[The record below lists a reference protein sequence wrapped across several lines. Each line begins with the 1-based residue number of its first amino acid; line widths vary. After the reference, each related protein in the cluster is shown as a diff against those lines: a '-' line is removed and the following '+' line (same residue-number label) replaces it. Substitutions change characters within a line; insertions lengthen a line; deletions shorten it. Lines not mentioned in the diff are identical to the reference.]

1 MLKKLLVAVIALSFI
16 AMLCSP
22 AMAAKSPNEAKRLWQ
37 ALPPGQFRDVI
48 IPIDD
53 RPQQGTP
60 SQMPTKVATPPGTN
74 LNRTPAACSDL
85 YYDCNLAYYWD
96 AVPGAAMRHSAGSDV
111 CSLKR
116 YDVGFYNLGTYPF
129 SAGITVYVW
138 DDDGFGYPGAV
149 IYSVNIPH
157 GSVVVYPG
165 VTSVN
170 LAPANIV
177 IGGGDYHV
185 GYIKNNYGDNYQL
198 LSDDGTC
205 GVDRSRYWDGG
216 GSNLWYNLP
225 AVTAPPTD
233 FNWYMT
239 VNACCYTTGASGI
252 CADQVY
258 HGPLFYRWGG
268 KDPKAVRFTAADF
281 CTLKTVKLNYSAG
294 GQVGTGGVDVIVY
307 DNFAGL
313 PAAVVGF
320 QHVVHGA
327 LTIPGETAVDVS
339 GLGLVFNQEDFHAGV
354 SITNTATDDY
364 QLRSDDGFSGTGRSS
379 IYDLAG
385 GGPWYSN
392 AVAFAP
398 DDYNWLID
406 AYLCCAPP
414 PAAQCF
420 TYDYSCNIAYYW
432 PIPDVYG
439 DDFRNQRFTN
449 ATKCTLQTLCFSF
462 YGPGSVGA
470 PGMTAYVWNSDGTF
484 PTTVIQSFPVNPV
497 SQYFPAQECIDVTG
511 AGLVFSGEFHV
522 GYTPIY
528 NGLGD
533 ALALLSD
540 DGSCGSFRS
549 SEQWSDA
556 TWHLMGDPLNWNLDV
571 NFLITVDVC
580 CQPPGYCDYV
590 CNPTDQWPTFAHD
603 YARTSQSQM
612 TLGELCGIRLAWS
625 YMGATAQNINPG
637 ATPTIA
643 DDKVFI
649 AFDNR
654 YVAINLGTG
663 IEIWNT
669 KVGALI
675 PVYSLLINNGLR
687 TSPTYEAGYV
697 YLGLGALRGFAKA
710 SAATG
715 DTIWTRSSSGGGNP
729 LPGTVGTTR
738 FSNSVINGSEVY
750 FGDDNGQMYSLLK
763 ATGANNYLG
772 QLLNHD
778 GLKRSTG
785 SSPAWDGSRLYWGTG
800 VTSAATSTDGDVH
813 GVTPTGAA
821 FVQDWIYTSPFQ
833 PTLDEGF
840 SSSPSFRCDNLFI
853 QSAFAYGLSGTAQG
867 YRQDL
872 DPATGIPIW
881 PDYFLMGR
889 ALFAPPATVGGFNP
903 LVYFASEV
911 GVAGGAPAP
920 AFRGVRA
927 VNFLNTTVWNNVGSA
942 VNLNDN
948 NVCAPAAVTCDPY
961 VFYGTRD
968 FTFNDGYWKVVD
980 GTDGSLIFDYY
991 FTGHVLSTSIAAHS
1005 SGEKYLVVAE
1015 RFRNYGATAAGTV
1028 YAFKDQGPRPRLQ
1041 VPQFVVNFTG
1051 TNTAEASPVQRIDA
1065 DAVRNIG
1072 CVTLTGTG
1080 TLEAGSPPSQRRIT
1094 SVNPELVA
1102 EANGFVNNLVDYRV
1116 EELLGR
1122 ATAVSS
1128 IGKLRSAS
1136 MSYDEEADMAPASIS
1151 VKPAEATSSRLAPPS
1166 WVSWVIPFSGTPTAA
1181 FAVAPFGGS
1190 QSFTFEFDRSGMELL
1205 GLNYYYVEI
1214 STDDPDYNP
1223 EDTLAVPQAV
1233 IEYHIPYEYC
1243 PYQSGVMAFGATGEE
1258 WYSNRY
1264 EIGDGAIT
1272 FDFTLVTGS
1281 DDNLFEGTA
1290 FFMTSMNSAAW
1301 NVYPAGCAG
1310 CDVAAEFG
1318 YLYPFPVSGNTCGSC
1333 TFGGP
1338 LPVEY
1343 TTNGGVS
1350 YANTVGDVCYFAV
1363 IDSLQ
1368 DAGVNP
1374 HQTGP
1379 TMGILVKFKEIGTYG
1394 ADFGAFKLIVNEVI
1408 NRNAAPLNGLY
1419 SGSLIDWDVAPYD
1432 NNLSGGNA
1440 AKGYIYTYE
1449 VASTQTY
1456 GQIGIPQTGSYWPD
1470 GSKTDP
1476 MYNGLLLHNLDDVY
1490 DQEPLDSL
1498 YENINNVP
1506 EDVLG
1511 TTPNF
1516 ATADDKSYQVAWDKS
1531 DLPGFGSVRFG
1542 FALFGFAASASIN
1555 ADVEALAA
1563 FVNKYAGF
1571 GRGDV
1576 DNNNLIDVRDLVRLS
1591 AYVAT
1596 GTNGPVP
1603 FKHLGD
1609 VNNDGAVDGL
1619 DCSYLA
1625 AYYFTGGPPP
1635 KSDFKF

>member
-22 AMAAKSPNEAKRLWQ
+22 AMAAKSPNEAKKLWQ

-48 IPIDD
+48 VPIDD
-53 RPQQGTP
+53 RHPQGYATNQATR
-60 SQMPTKVATPPGTN
+60 VATPPGQSN
-74 LNRTPAACSDL
+74 FRTPAACSDI
-85 YYDCNLAYYWD
+85 YYDCNLTYYWD
-96 AVPGAAMRHSAGSDV
+96 NVPGAAMRHSAGTDV

-116 YDVGFYNLGTYPF
+116 LDIWFYTGGSTPF
-129 SAGITVYVW
+129 AAGLTAYVW

-149 IYSVNIPH
+149 IYSVNVPH
-157 GSVVVYPG
+157 GSVLLYPSI
-165 VTSVN
+165 TSLN
-170 LAPANIV
+170 IAPANIV
-177 IGGGDYHV
+177 IAGGDYHA
-185 GYIKNNYGDNYQL
+185 GYILNNYGDNYRL

-205 GVDRSRYWDGG
+205 GTDRSRYWDGG
-216 GSNLWYNLP
+216 GTNLWYNLP
-225 AVTAPPTD
+225 DATQPNPIDV
-233 FNWYMT
+233 NWTMT
-239 VNACCYTTGASGI
+239 VNACCYPTGASGI

-281 CTLKTVKLNYSAG
+281 CTLKTVKLNYSSG
-294 GQVGTGGVDVIVY
+294 GQVGTGGVDVIIY

-320 QHVVHGA
+320 QHVAHGA

-364 QLRSDDGFSGTGRSS
+364 QLRSDDGFQGTGRSS

-406 AYLCCAPP
+406 ANLCCAPP

-449 ATKCTLQTLCFSF
+449 ATKCTLKTLCFSF

-497 SQYFPAQECIDVTG
+497 TQYLPAQECIDVSG

-549 SEQWSDA
+549 SEQWNDA
-556 TWHLMGDPLNWNLDV
+556 TWHLMGDPLNWGIDV

-590 CNPTDQWPTFAHD
+590 CSPTDQWPTFAHD
-603 YARTSQSQM
+603 YARTSQSQL
-612 TLGELCGIRLAWS
+612 TLGELCGIRLAWA
-625 YMGATAQNINPG
+625 YTGATAQNINPG
-637 ATPTIA
+637 ATPVIA
-643 DDKVFI
+643 EDKVFI
-649 AFDNR
+649 GFDNR
-654 YVAINLGTG
+654 YVAINLATG

-675 PVYSLLINNGLR
+675 PVYSLLINNGVR
-687 TSPTYEAGYV
+687 TSPTYEAGSL
-697 YLGLGALRGFAKA
+697 YLGLGALRGFARV

-715 DTIWTRSSSGGGNP
+715 DTIWVRSSSGGGNP

-738 FSNSVINGSEVY
+738 FCNSVISGSEIF

-763 ATGANNYLG
+763 STGANNYLG

-778 GLKRSTG
+778 GVKRSVG

-800 VTSAATSTDGDVH
+800 VTSAATSTDGDIH

-821 FVQDWIYTSPFQ
+821 FVQDWIYTSPTQ
-833 PTLDEGF
+833 PALDEGW

-853 QSAFAYGLSGTAQG
+853 HSAFAFGLSGTAQG
-867 YRQDL
+867 FRQNL

-889 ALFAPPATVGGFNP
+889 ALFAPPATVGGYNP
-903 LVYFASEV
+903 MVYFASEV

-927 VNFLNTTVWNNVGSA
+927 VNFLNTTIWNNVGSA

-948 NVCAPAAVTCDPY
+948 NVCAPATVTCDPY
-961 VFYGTRD
+961 VMYGTRD
-968 FTFNDGYWKVVD
+968 FSFNDGYWKVVD

-991 FTGHVLSTSIAAHS
+991 FTGHMLSTSIATHS
-1005 SGEKYLVVAE
+1005 VSGENYLVVAE
-1015 RFRNYGATAAGTV
+1015 RFRNYGATAAGSV
-1028 YAFKDQGPRPRLQ
+1028 FAFKDQGPRPRLQ
-1041 VPQFVVNFTG
+1041 VPQFAVTFTG
-1051 TNTAEASPVQRIDA
+1051 TNTSESSPVQRTDA

-1072 CVTLTGTG
+1072 CVTLNGTG
-1080 TLEAGSPPSQRRIT
+1080 TLEAGAPPSQRRIH

-1102 EANGFVNNLVDYRV
+1102 EANGFVNNLVEYRV

-1122 ATAVSS
+1122 TSLASVN
-1128 IGKLRSAS
+1128 KLQGLT
-1136 MSYDEEADMAPASIS
+1136 MQYDEASDIS
-1151 VKPAEATSSRLAPPS
+1151 TSLVAVKPADANSSRLAPPS

-1190 QSFTFEFDRSGMELL
+1190 QAFTFEFDRSGMDLL
-1205 GLNYYYVEI
+1205 GLNYYFVEI

-1223 EDTLAVPQAV
+1223 EAPLATPQAV
-1233 IEYHIPYEYC
+1233 IQYTIPYEYC
-1243 PYQSGVMAFGATGEE
+1243 PVDTGRMSFGATGKE
-1258 WYSNRY
+1258 WYSNRF
-1264 EIGDGAIT
+1264 EIGDGAVS
-1272 FDFTLVTGS
+1272 FEFTLDNTS
-1281 DDNLFEGTA
+1281 DGGDLYEGTA
-1290 FFMTSMNSAAW
+1290 YFMSSMDNAAW
-1301 NVYPAGCAG
+1301 NP
-1310 CDVAAEFG
+1310 FG
-1318 YLYPFPVSGNTCGSC
+1318 STVPHDFGFLYPFYISGTTCGSC
-1333 TFGGP
+1333 SYGIV

-1350 YANTVGDVCYFAV
+1350 YANTIGDVCSFAV

-1368 DAGVNP
+1368 DAGVYA
-1374 HQTGP
+1374 HQAGP
-1379 TMGILVKFKEIGTYG
+1379 SIGILVKFREVGTYG
-1394 ADFGAFKLIVNEVI
+1394 ADFGDFKLIVVDVI
-1408 NRNAAPLNGLY
+1408 NRNAGAVNGLY
-1419 SGSLIDWDVAPYD
+1419 YGMFTDWDVA
-1432 NNLSGGNA
+1432 SGANQGDGDV
-1440 AKGYIYTYE
+1440 AKGYIFLHDGPSVKGY
-1449 VASTQTY
+1449 
-1456 GQIGIPQTGSYWPD
+1456 IGLPRSGSYWPD

-1476 MYNGLLLHNLDDVY
+1476 MYNARIGHNPTEVY
-1490 DQEPLDSL
+1490 PPFEFELDSL
-1498 YENINNVP
+1498 YDWTNTPAEGSLTFAAGAVDANGPADDLNMQAAFGKVDLAGFASKQYGFALYGFLNSASLHADT
-1506 EDVLG
+1506 DVLG
-1511 TTPNF
+1511 N
-1516 ATADDKSYQVAWDKS
+1516 
-1531 DLPGFGSVRFG
+1531 
-1542 FALFGFAASASIN
+1542 
-1555 ADVEALAA
+1555 

-1571 GRGDV
+1571 ARGDV
-1576 DNNNLIDVRDLVRLS
+1576 DNNDMIDVRDLVRLS
-1591 AYVAT
+1591 AYVAS

-1609 VNNDGAVDGL
+1609 VDNDGDVDSA

-1635 KSDFKF
+1635 KSAFKF